1 MQRLIMEQ
9 LLEWKSSSHRKSLLI
24 RGARQVGKSYIVREL
39 GKEFENYV
47 EVNFEKEPHLADFF
61 NSSLDPFKIVE
72 KIALAKS
79 VDIIPGKT
87 LLFFDEIQS
96 APRVITALRY
106 FYENMPELHVI
117 AAGSLI
123 EFILGQT
130 GMPVGRVT
138 MLYLYPLSFKEFLIA
153 SDRKRL
159 VDFVDT
165 HSPSVPLS
173 EPFLTLLTEYF
184 AEYMAVGGMPEAVKT
199 WMAGR
204 DFKQVRAIHNSILDT
219 YRQDFIKY
227 AKKQQIQ
234 HVAKVFSAIPR
245 MLGQK
250 FIYSHIDDSLKSR
263 EIKPALELLEMAQII
278 YRIRHSSSN
287 GVPLEAQ
294 CKDSLFKTIFLDVG
308 LAQALLGLD
317 DGAWIVDTAA
327 NIVNRGEI
335 VEAFVGQEIL
345 AYSSPHSPKNL
356 FYWVREKRNAQAELD
371 YVVSKGAEVIPLE
384 VKSGKIGTL
393 KSLKQFLKEKKT
405 EKGVHISPRNF
416 GKSGNIIEIPLFAIW
431 KIWDDAE

>member
-1 MQRLIMEQ
+1 MKI
-9 LLEWKSSSHRKSLLI
+9 W
-24 RGARQVGKSYIVREL
+24 
-39 GKEFENYV
+39 
-47 EVNFEKEPHLADFF
+47 LA
-61 NSSLDPFKIVE
+61 N
-72 KIALAKS
+72 
-79 VDIIPGKT
+79 
-87 LLFFDEIQS
+87 
-96 APRVITALRY
+96 
-106 FYENMPELHVI
+106 
-117 AAGSLI
+117 
-123 EFILGQT
+123 
-130 GMPVGRVT
+130 
-138 MLYLYPLSFKEFLIA
+138 
-153 SDRKRL
+153 
-159 VDFVDT
+159 
-165 HSPSVPLS
+165 
-173 EPFLTLLTEYF
+173 
-184 AEYMAVGGMPEAVKT
+184 
-199 WMAGR
+199 R
-204 DFKQVRAIHNSILDT
+204 DFKQVRAIHNNILNT
-219 YRQDFIKY
+219 YRQDFMKY

-287 GVPLEAQ
+287 GVPLEAE
-294 CKDSLFKTIFLDVG
+294 CNHSLFKAIFLDIG

-327 NIVNRGEI
+327 NITNRGGI

-384 VKSGKIGTL
+384 VKSGKTGTL
-393 KSLKQFLKEKKT
+393 KSLQQFLKEKRS

-416 GKSGNIIEIPLFAIW
+416 GKEGDIIELPLFAIW
-431 KIWDDAE
+431 KIWDDVEQSKE